1 MNEGFALNRNL
12 ALILVGLSGV
22 CWASSG
28 VAAQDFFSHSSKTT
42 MELTNIRMCGAGF
55 LMLVILFL
63 RGKFKLS
70 AARMNRKPKL
80 WLYLFIYGLIGIVMV
95 QFSYFQAIS
104 SGGAAATT
112 VILSAT
118 PAMVVIWESL
128 WNRKFPAPVEIF
140 AVLLAIFGVFLL
152 VTGGDTSKILVP
164 LPCVLWSLAS
174 GASFAFSMIFGKV
187 LFAEKI
193 DPAFMTSLGMFEGGL
208 ITFLLIGDYN
218 WLPFFNSETI
228 FNVAWIIIFGTVIAF
243 WIFNEGLKY
252 LTPEESSLM
261 EMTEPVSSVVISYF
275 AFGTLFGLIESFGII
290 LVLLAILSPVLAKN
304 LSKASYSKK
313 V

>member
-1 MNEGFALNRNL
+1 MSRNL
-12 ALILVGLSGV
+12 ALILVGLSGI

-28 VAAQDFFSHSSKTT
+28 VSAQEFFSHSLKTPL
-42 MELTNIRMCGAGF
+42 ELTNVRMCCAG
-55 LMLVILFL
+55 LILLVILFWQ
-63 RGKFKLS
+63 GKFKRS
-70 AARMNRKPKL
+70 AARLNRKPKL

-95 QFSYFQAIS
+95 QFSYFQAIA

-112 VILSAT
+112 VILAAT
-118 PAMVVIWESL
+118 PAMVVIWESFY
-128 WNRKFPAPVEIF
+128 NRKFPAKIEIAAVIF
-140 AVLLAIFGVFLL
+140 AIVGVFLL
-152 VTGGDTSKILVP
+152 VTGGDASKILVP
-164 LPCVLWSLAS
+164 LACVFWSLTS

-193 DPAFMTSLGMFEGGL
+193 DPAFMTSLGMIEGGL

-218 WLPFFNSETI
+218 WRPFFNSETF

-261 EMTEPVSSVVISYF
+261 EMTEPVSAVVLSYF
-275 AFGTLFGLIESFGII
+275 VFGTAFGLIESFGII
-290 LVLLAILSPVLAKN
+290 LVLLAILSPVLAK
-304 LSKASYSKK
+304 KFVK
-313 V
+313 VGVA

>member
-1 MNEGFALNRNL
+1 MNRNL
-12 ALILVGLSGV
+12 ALILVGASGV

-28 VAAQDFFSHSSKTT
+28 VAVQDFFGSSTKSPL
-42 MELTNIRMCGAGF
+42 ELTNIRMCGAGF

-80 WLYLFIYGLIGIVMV
+80 WLYLLIYGLIGIVMV

-104 SGGAAATT
+104 SGGAAAAT

-128 WNRKFPAPVEIF
+128 WNKKFPAPVEIL
-140 AVLLAIFGVFLL
+140 AALLAMVGVFLL

-164 LPCVLWSLAS
+164 LPCVFWSLVS
-174 GASFAFSMIFGKV
+174 GASFAFSMFFGKY

-193 DPAFMTSLGMFEGGL
+193 KPEFVTSVGMFAGGL
-208 ITFLLIGDYN
+208 ITFLLIENFD
-218 WLPFFNSETI
+218 WTPFFEREI
-228 FNVAWIIIFGTVIAF
+228 ILNVAWIILIGTIAAF
-243 WIFNEGLKY
+243 LLFNAGLKY
-252 LTPEESSLM
+252 LTPEETALT
-261 EMTEPVSSVVISYF
+261 EMTEPVSSVILSYF
-275 AFGTLFGLIESFGII
+275 AFGTAFGLIESCGII
-290 LVLLAILSPVLAKN
+290 LVLMAVISPVFI
-304 LSKASYSKK
+304 KK
-313 V
+313 FGR

>member
-1 MNEGFALNRNL
+1 
-12 ALILVGLSGV
+12 
-22 CWASSG
+22 
-28 VAAQDFFSHSSKTT
+28 
-42 MELTNIRMCGAGF
+42 
-55 LMLVILFL
+55 
-63 RGKFKLS
+63 
-70 AARMNRKPKL
+70 
-80 WLYLFIYGLIGIVMV
+80 MV

-112 VILSAT
+112 VILAAT
-118 PAMVVIWESL
+118 PAMVVIWESFY
-128 WNRKFPAPVEIF
+128 NKKFPRKIDIAAVIF
-140 AVLLAIFGVFLL
+140 AIVGVFLL

-164 LPCVLWSLAS
+164 LPCVFWSLTS

-208 ITFLLIGDYN
+208 ITFLLSGDYN